1 MSAVR
6 ARVRVTEWAQEL
18 ARHLDEHMDNE
29 REALRAYREM
39 CGRADENVALLVTQ
53 ILDDEIRHH
62 QQFAE
67 LRDSLRAEVEGRGR
81 SNGRV
86 KAMKPADVTALLAQT
101 ETLLELER
109 NDLKELR
116 RLAKTLRQVE
126 DTKWRSVIVES
137 MELDTR
143 KHVRLLEGV
152 RDLLHEARRRHDA
165 LAGTR

>member
-1 MSAVR
+1 M
-6 ARVRVTEWAQEL
+6 RVTEWAQEL

-39 CGRADENVALLVTQ
+39 TGRADEQVALLVTQ

-67 LRDSLRAEVEGRGR
+67 LRDALRSEVEGRGR
-81 SNGRV
+81 NGRARSM
-86 KAMKPADVTALLAQT
+86 KAADIEALLQQT

-109 NDLKELR
+109 SDLKELK

-126 DTKWRSVIVES
+126 DTAWRAVIVES

-152 RDLLHEARRRHDA
+152 RDLLVEKRRRQQA

>member
-6 ARVRVTEWAQEL
+6 ARVHVTEWAQEV

-39 CGRADENVALLVTQ
+39 CGRADDHVALLVTQ

-81 SNGRV
+81 NGRV
-86 KAMKPADVTALLAQT
+86 KSMKPTDVTALLEQT
-101 ETLLELER
+101 DALLELER

-126 DTKWRSVIVES
+126 DTRWRSVIVES

-165 LAGTR
+165 LAGNR

>member
-6 ARVRVTEWAQEL
+6 ARVHVTEWAQEV

-39 CGRADENVALLVTQ
+39 CGRADEHVALLVTQ

-81 SNGRV
+81 NGRT
-86 KAMKPADVTALLAQT
+86 KTMKPADVTALLAQT

-109 NDLKELR
+109 NDLKELK

-126 DTKWRSVIVES
+126 DTAWRAVIVES

-165 LAGTR
+165 IAGRR

>member
-1 MSAVR
+1 VR
-6 ARVRVTEWAQEL
+6 SPVRVTEWAQEL
-18 ARHLDEHMDNE
+18 AGHLDEHMDNE

-39 CGRADENVALLVTQ
+39 SVRADENVALLVTQ

-67 LRDSLRAEVEGRGR
+67 LRDSLRAEVEGRGP
-81 SNGRV
+81 NGRV
-86 KAMKPADVTALLAQT
+86 KTMKPADVTALLAQT

-116 RLAKTLRQVE
+116 KLAKTLRQVE
-126 DTKWRSVIVES
+126 DTAWRAVIIES

-165 LAGTR
+165 LAGKR

>member
-1 MSAVR
+1 VR
-6 ARVRVTEWAQEL
+6 SPVRVTEWAQEL
-18 ARHLDEHMDNE
+18 AGHLDEHMDNE

-39 CGRADENVALLVTQ
+39 SVRADENVALLVTQ

-67 LRDSLRAEVEGRGR
+67 LRDSLRAEVEGRGP
-81 SNGRV
+81 NGRV
-86 KAMKPADVTALLAQT
+86 TTMKPADVTALLAQT

-116 RLAKTLRQVE
+116 KLAKTLRQVE
-126 DTKWRSVIVES
+126 DTAWRAVIIES

-165 LAGTR
+165 LAGKR

>member
-6 ARVRVTEWAQEL
+6 GRVQVTEWAQDL
-18 ARHLDEHMDNE
+18 ARHLDDHMDNE

-39 CGRADENVALLVTQ
+39 SGRADEQVALLVTQ

-67 LRDSLRAEVEGRGR
+67 LRDALRAEVERRGR

-86 KAMKPADVTALLAQT
+86 KSMKPADIDALLAQT
-101 ETLLELER
+101 ETLLTLER
-109 NDLKELR
+109 DDLKELR
-116 RLAKTLRQVE
+116 KLAKTLRQVE
-126 DTKWRSVIVES
+126 DTAWRAVIVES